1 MDFFVNEKFVSL
13 FQTIWNMELRIDINY
28 NQILRLIRQLPK
40 KDIKKL
46 TNTLQSEIAADKSTK
61 SLQWL
66 ILHAPTWTDSDLND
80 YNEARIHINKSRIA

>member
-1 MDFFVNEKFVSL
+1 
-13 FQTIWNMELRIDINY
+13 MELRVDINY

-46 TNTLQSEIAADKSTK
+46 TNTLQSEIAVDKSTK
-61 SLQWL
+61 SLQKL
-66 ILHAPTWTDSDLND
+66 ILQAPTWTDSDFND